1 MADWEPS
8 PDNKLLAIAEDF
20 VGRRKNT
27 ISIRKNKNGK
37 YLKDRIEDS
46 NGDIIWSNDNKAI
59 YYIKKDEQTL
69 REYQVFRHIIGK
81 NAKEDELIY
90 QEDDEKYSV
99 SFGKSKTGKYIF
111 IACYSSMTSEFL
123 WLDANDSKSRPVVFL
138 PRKHGHLYDVKH
150 HENGFY
156 IVSNMNAENNKILL
170 PEASQKAYLNVKFSR
185 KPMKMY

>member
-1 MADWEPS
+1 ME
-8 PDNKLLAIAEDF
+8 
-20 VGRRKNT
+20 
-27 ISIRKNKNGK
+27 

-46 NGDIIWSNDNKAI
+46 MGTSFGPTTTRPSTTS
-59 YYIKKDEQTL
+59 KDEQTL

-123 WLDANDSKSRPVVFL
+123 WLDNDSKS
-138 PRKHGHLYDVKH
+138 
-150 HENGFY
+150 
-156 IVSNMNAENNKILL
+156 SCC
-170 PEASQKAYLNVKFSR
+170 FSSTQTWAFV
-185 KPMKMY
+185 